1 VGVSDFP
8 ELVILVDND
17 EEVLRS
23 LDRLLR
29 SSGFDCEAYSSPLQ
43 FLERDQP
50 DCPACAILDLSMPQ
64 MSGLQVQQEIAHREL
79 PYGVVILTGHGDVPA
94 SVRAMKLGAIDF
106 LAKPVDEE
114 DLIRAVREA
123 LDRQQQV
130 FELRAHYVDLRDRF
144 APLTDREHEVME
156 LVVAGY
162 LNKQIAH
169 DLGISE
175 KTVKAHRA
183 KVMQK
188 TGTKSLAKLVQ
199 LHSELRQTSAS
210 DEAQKSTDRS

>member
-1 VGVSDFP
+1 MSEFP
-8 ELVILVDND
+8 ELVFVVDND

-29 SSGFDCEAYSSPLQ
+29 SSGFDCETYSSPLE
-43 FLERDQP
+43 FLERDDA

-64 MSGLQVQQEIAHREL
+64 MSGLDVQQEIAHRDL
-79 PYGVVILTGHGDVPA
+79 PCGVVILTGHGDVPA

-106 LAKPVDEE
+106 LTKPVDEE
-114 DLIRAVREA
+114 DLVRAVREA

-130 FELRAHYVDLRDRF
+130 FELRAHYDDLRDRF
-144 APLTDREHEVME
+144 APLTERENEVME
-156 LVVAGY
+156 MVVAGY
-162 LNKQIAH
+162 LNKQIAY

-188 TGTKSLAKLVQ
+188 TGTRSLAKLVQ
-199 LHSELRQTSAS
+199 LYTELQQTS
-210 DEAQKSTDRS
+210 EPDRA